1 MAIAAP
7 QAKSGGSGVSY
18 STEPIVI
25 EPSVLTLLDA
35 GTVEVLRTGQKL
47 TLPGPMVWHA
57 WGPLEGPV
65 ILLLHGGSGSWMHWI
80 RNIAPLVAQGHRV
93 LAVDLPGFG
102 DSAAPAQG
110 GDVDALIEPLHAAW
124 QMLKGPNLGA
134 AFVGFS
140 FGGMTAALWLAAY
153 PEDAKQLV
161 MVGSPGLG
169 LTVPDRIPLKGW
181 RHLPTE
187 ALQAEAHRHNLMAL
201 MLKHERSL
209 DDLAMAVHAANVKR
223 DRMPRRR
230 LSSTPIV
237 AGALPQIQCPLHV
250 IYGEGDALYKG
261 RWPEV
266 QALFKAQAPHL
277 TSWHLVPDS
286 GHWVQYERTD
296 AFQLALLACTAETA
310 ALSPNK

>member
-1 MAIAAP
+1 M
-7 QAKSGGSGVSY
+7 SY

-25 EPSVLTLLDA
+25 EPSVLALLDA
-35 GTVEVLRTGQKL
+35 SVVDVLSQGQKL

-57 WGPLEGPV
+57 WGPLEGAV
-65 ILLLHGGSGSWMHWI
+65 MVLLHGGSGSWMHWI

-110 GDVDALIEPLHAAW
+110 GDVDALIEPLHTAW
-124 QMLKGPNLGA
+124 QLLKGPDLDA
-134 AFVGFS
+134 ALIGFS

-153 PEDAKQLV
+153 PEDAKRLV

-209 DDLAMAVHAANVKR
+209 DALAMAVHAANVKR

-237 AGALPQIQCPLHV
+237 AAALPQIQCPLHV

-266 QALFKAQAPHL
+266 AALFKDQAPRL

-286 GHWVQYERTD
+286 GHWVQYERPD

-310 ALSPNK
+310 ALSPSK